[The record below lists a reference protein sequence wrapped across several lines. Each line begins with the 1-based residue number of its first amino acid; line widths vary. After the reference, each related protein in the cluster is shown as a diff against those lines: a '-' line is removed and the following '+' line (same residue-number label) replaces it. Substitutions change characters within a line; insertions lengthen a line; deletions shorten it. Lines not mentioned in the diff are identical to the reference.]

1 MHNKAK
7 KVAVV
12 GILSSMAAVLMYIWH
27 IPVMPSPFTQM
38 FRLDFAE
45 IPALIASTLI
55 SPICGVIVALI
66 RNLLHLFRTE
76 TLCIGELS
84 NFILGSTYAYF
95 TGYLIRLQKK
105 KHSMVKISKLI
116 GTMCLMT
123 LVQIIIASVS
133 NYFLILPMYAKY
145 MNFDVNSIGGMK
157 FVITAGVIPFNAI
170 KIALNSMMFIII
182 YKALIPKIRRYI

>member
-1 MHNKAK
+1 
-7 KVAVV
+7 
-12 GILSSMAAVLMYIWH
+12 
-27 IPVMPSPFTQM
+27 
-38 FRLDFAE
+38 
-45 IPALIASTLI
+45 
-55 SPICGVIVALI
+55 
-66 RNLLHLFRTE
+66 
-76 TLCIGELS
+76 
-84 NFILGSTYAYF
+84 
-95 TGYLIRLQKK
+95 
-105 KHSMVKISKLI
+105 
-116 GTMCLMT
+116 MT